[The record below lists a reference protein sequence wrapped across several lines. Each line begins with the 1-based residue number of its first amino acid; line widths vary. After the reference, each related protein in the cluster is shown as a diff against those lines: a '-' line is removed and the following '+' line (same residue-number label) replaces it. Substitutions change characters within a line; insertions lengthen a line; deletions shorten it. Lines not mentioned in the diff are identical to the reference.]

1 MEGIEK
7 PFETPRTSRSQQH
20 GATALAEAL
29 NSSNATLQS
38 LDLRFNKIEDERTAA
53 IAEALK
59 TSNLTL
65 QVMTDAVGELRIDCG
80 QDPSDGRCDDHDN
93 RPMAQR

>member
-1 MEGIEK
+1 M
-7 PFETPRTSRSQQH
+7 
-20 GATALAEAL
+20 

-65 QVMTDAVGELRIDCG
+65 QVMTDAVGETLYYESTVAKIRAMVDVTIMIIAPWHKGSSVMD
-80 QDPSDGRCDDHDN
+80 DGSN
-93 RPMAQR
+93 EKG